1 MRNTAAKQIN
11 VRIKTKYSAN
21 LSNKSH
27 FIIYDITWGG
37 RQHSKWYRKPS
48 DGHILLDITYLP
60 HKWLLTDLLKV

>member
-37 RQHSKWYRKPS
+37 DDSTVS
-48 DGHILLDITYLP
+48 GIVNVSAHID
-60 HKWLLTDLLKV
+60 D